1 MKELIKGLLNY
12 FLIGI
17 LAVIPIVVI
26 LQIMIFVKDRV
37 SDLFQ
42 MVYGYAD
49 NYLYSGF
56 CDQFFYPGLYRPKI
70 SP

>member
-1 MKELIKGLLNY
+1 MKELIKKLLNY

-26 LQIMIFVKDRV
+26 LQIMLFVRDRV
-37 SDLFQ
+37 SDLFE

-49 NYLYSGF
+49 NYLYTILVFAVSF
-56 CDQFFYPGLYRPKI
+56 IILI
-70 SP
+70 